1 MLTVAGSSQGLGKAL
16 VEVLLAADERVV
28 ATLRKPEALGS
39 LSKKHPASQVLVLPL
54 DVTNEAQISEAFEMT
69 RERFGRLDV
78 VVNNAGY
85 CVEGEIEAVPEEV
98 ARKEMD
104 VLFWG
109 LVHITKQVCS
119 IQRHMPGLTFIQPVG
134 HKDVNPPGHGGRI
147 LDISSVGG
155 YRAWPGSNYY
165 HAGKFG
171 KLLSYVLHALFLFL
185 IQFRSTRS
193 VHGKIHEDAARMEHQ
208 ESHN

>member
-1 MLTVAGSSQGLGKAL
+1 
-16 VEVLLAADERVV
+16 
-28 ATLRKPEALGS
+28 
-39 LSKKHPASQVLVLPL
+39 
-54 DVTNEAQISEAFEMT
+54 MT

-165 HAGKFG
+165 HAGKF
-171 KLLSYVLHALFLFL
+171 ALEAFTERFTKMLPEWNIKRVIIEPGGFTTSFTSDTSMIRIPML
-185 IQFRSTRS
+185 PQ
-193 VHGKIHEDAARMEHQ
+193 
-208 ESHN
+208 